1 MKTALVTGAD
11 RGIGE
16 AVCRELAARGDRV
29 IAVCLGDKPS
39 LGSLGVEVVTRVD
52 VTSDADVAKLAAA
65 VGARRLDVLLHVA
78 GIVREGRLGSFDY
91 ADLAREY
98 EVNALG
104 PLRVTEALLPCLGE
118 GSKIGIVTSR
128 VGSLGENGSGGL
140 YGYRMSK
147 AAANMAGI
155 NLARELAPRGIAVV
169 LLHPGSV
176 LTDMTRGLA
185 ERGAV
190 GNLVEPAVAA
200 RGLVARLDELTM
212 ATTGTFRHANG
223 ESLPW

>member
-1 MKTALVTGAD
+1 
-11 RGIGE
+11 
-16 AVCRELAARGDRV
+16 
-29 IAVCLGDKPS
+29 
-39 LGSLGVEVVTRVD
+39 
-52 VTSDADVAKLAAA
+52 
-65 VGARRLDVLLHVA
+65 
-78 GIVREGRLGSFDY
+78 
-91 ADLAREY
+91 
-98 EVNALG
+98 
-104 PLRVTEALLPCLGE
+104 
-118 GSKIGIVTSR
+118 
-128 VGSLGENGSGGL
+128 
-140 YGYRMSK
+140 
-147 AAANMAGI
+147 MAGL

-176 LTDMTRGLA
+176 LTDTTRGLA

>member
-11 RGIGE
+11 RGIAE

-29 IAVCLGDKPS
+29 IAACLGDRSS
-39 LGSLGVEVVTRVD
+39 LADLGVEVVPRVD
-52 VTSDADVAKLAAA
+52 VTSAADVAKLAAA
-65 VGARRLDVLLHVA
+65 VGDRRLDVLLHVA
-78 GIVREGRLGSFDY
+78 GIVRDGRLGSFDY
-91 ADLAREY
+91 EDLAREY

-155 NLARELAPRGIAVV
+155 NLARELAPRRIAVV

-176 LTDMTRGLA
+176 LTEMTRGLA

-212 ATTGTFRHANG
+212 ETTGTFRHANG